1 MPGPGP
7 CVTRRSTRWAWV
19 AVACSNGSPWDLSDG
34 RGGSRRSRLRVRAA
48 PHRRRVLASATGG
61 DFSEGDV
68 RRVRLYQ
75 GLERTGLPLDAIRE
89 ALDAGELSFGWL
101 DHPLYALIA
110 PLSPG
115 RSATSPARPDPPDL
129 LMVVREAIGFALP
142 DPDDPMREDGS
153 ASFRWS
159 GSWSRGDSLRPSWSS
174 VSASTATR
182 FAGSPKPKRNGGAGR
197 SRCRA
202 WPRD

>member
-1 MPGPGP
+1 MNCRGDLQTDVANRAGVDPGF
-7 CVTRRSTRWAWV
+7 VQ
-19 AVACSNGSPWDLSDG
+19 
-34 RGGSRRSRLRVRAA
+34 RLIDAG
-48 PHRRRVLASATGG
+48 VLASATGG
-61 DFSEGDV
+61 DFTEGDV

-101 DHPLYALIA
+101 DHPLYALMA
-110 PLSPG
+110 PLSP
-115 RSATSPARPDPPDL
+115 RSFRDVAGETGIPPDL

-142 DPDDPMREDGS
+142 DPDDPMREDEL
-153 ASFRWS
+153 RVVPLIRVLV
-159 GSWSRGDSLRPSWSS
+159 SRGFPTAVVEQCLR
-174 VSASTATR
+174 VYGDA
-182 FAGSPKPKRNGGAGR
+182 FAGSPKPRRNGGAGR